1 MCESNRTQY
10 IDKLIEIMSELETK
24 ASEHAASQKAD
35 TRRVILESSNAVEK
49 RFNSV
54 STELATFQSTLISNL
69 ESFISSKLTPPA
81 VPIAAAP
88 LPVPVPHV
96 CDSEA
101 SSSTSAPVP
110 KALAAVKAAAVE
122 GLLKSCGGTFREE
135 LTTAATASKP
145 HPCIESSSSEP

>member
-1 MCESNRTQY
+1 
-10 IDKLIEIMSELETK
+10 MSK
-24 ASEHAASQKAD
+24 AAEHAASQKAD
-35 TRRVILESSNAVEK
+35 THRLILESSNAVEK

-54 STELATFQSTLISNL
+54 STELATFQSTLVRNL

-88 LPVPVPHV
+88 LPVPHV
-96 CDSEA
+96 CNSEA

-110 KALAAVKAAAVE
+110 KAPAVKAAAAAKVE

-145 HPCIESSSSEP
+145 PPQ